1 MYIWYCITMYY
12 MVSWIRWCLC
22 GQIHRRCFPLRWS
35 WIQILSCAPSK
46 RGSNHNIS
54 QYCQWFFQLMS
65 FFCEMGFLRLLK
77 KNKTA
82 KFICT
87 LRQSQRSATW
97 VVFWMPVSSS
107 TLGMCEWV
115 YSVYFYIWI
124 CIQLCVWI
132 LCEVYNYLYIY
143 DWLIVYTIHSCMHV
157 CKQESKWVSE

>member
-1 MYIWYCITMYY
+1 MWYKYMYIWYCITMYY

-77 KNKTA
+77 KIKLPNSSALCGKA
-82 KFICT
+82 SAARLELFSGC
-87 LRQSQRSATW
+87 LFHRQRW
-97 VVFWMPVSSS
+97 GCVNGCI
-107 TLGMCEWV
+107 L
-115 YSVYFYIWI
+115 YISI
-124 CIQLCVWI
+124 Y
-132 LCEVYNYLYIY
+132 EYVYNCVCGYYVKYIITY
-143 DWLIVYTIHSCMHV
+143 ISMTIGMVYYTTHL
-157 CKQESKWVSE
+157 WWF